1 MNSEYNRSISGDSL
15 DIVAALLFFLRA
27 VLGLILIFF
36 IPGFAFTWVLYT
48 KKTDLSL
55 IVRIALSCVMSV
67 AIVML
72 SSLFLDFILGIETTG
87 QNVAVM
93 LLIISLFFTVLY
105 LAQVILNSNGTK
117 K

>member
-1 MNSEYNRSISGDSL
+1 
-15 DIVAALLFFLRA
+15 
-27 VLGLILIFF
+27 
-36 IPGFAFTWVLYT
+36 
-48 KKTDLSL
+48 
-55 IVRIALSCVMSV
+55 MSV

-105 LAQVILNSNGTK
+105 FAQVILNSTGTK
-117 K
+117 I